1 MTTVAIV
8 CGYDLHSEL
17 SEYVRRLV
25 PILEAARPDTI
36 VLSGGRTSRHIDD
49 SEANAM
55 SVALAGHISH
65 PNVILEESAM
75 TTLDNIVFA
84 RSIARSNDVSRYIVI
99 CDHVHA
105 AKVTLLSALLL
116 RRNFRVHSVQA
127 EGAAQDRFVR
137 AGIARRGSVRRGVP
151 DVPVHAAPFDDG
163 PEADYRTVTTL
174 SSARSRVSRRCSA
187 SPFS

>member
-55 SVALAGHISH
+55 SVALAGHLSH

-84 RSIARSNDVSRYIVI
+84 RSIARSNDVSRYVVI
-99 CDHVHA
+99 CDRVHA
-105 AKVTLLSALLL
+105 PKVTLLAALLL
-116 RRNFRVHSVQA
+116 RRNFQVHSVPRRMPLKIVLFEPVSLVA
-127 EGAAQDRFVR
+127 EAFAAVFPFFRSTLRR
-137 AGIARRGSVRRGVP
+137 ATMVLKRATGPSPRSAPQGV
-151 DVPVHAAPFDDG
+151 V
-163 PEADYRTVTTL
+163 
-174 SSARSRVSRRCSA
+174 
-187 SPFS
+187 

>member
-55 SVALAGHISH
+55 SVALAGHLSH

-84 RSIARSNDVSRYIVI
+84 RSIARSNDVSRYVVI
-99 CDHVHA
+99 CDRVHA

-116 RRNFRVHSVQA
+116 RRNFRVHTVSRKMPLKIALFEPVSLIA
-127 EGAAQDRFVR
+127 EGFAAVFPMFRSTL
-137 AGIARRGSVRRGVP
+137 RRSTMVLKRITGLSPRS
-151 DVPVHAAPFDDG
+151 APQ
-163 PEADYRTVTTL
+163 EV
-174 SSARSRVSRRCSA
+174 V
-187 SPFS
+187 

>member
-1 MTTVAIV
+1 MSTVAIV

-25 PILEAARPDTI
+25 PILVAARPDTI

-55 SVALAGHISH
+55 SVALAGHLSH

-84 RSIARSNDVSRYIVI
+84 RSIARSNDVSRYLVI
-99 CDHVHA
+99 CDRVHA

-116 RRNFRVHSVQA
+116 RRNFRVHTVPRKMPLRIALFEPVSLVA
-127 EGAAQDRFVR
+127 EALAAVFPIFRSTLRRSAMFLK
-137 AGIARRGSVRRGVP
+137 GITGPSPRSAPQGV
-151 DVPVHAAPFDDG
+151 A
-163 PEADYRTVTTL
+163 
-174 SSARSRVSRRCSA
+174 
-187 SPFS
+187 